1 MSNLVSINEFDIVY
15 ISYDEPNAD
24 ENYDNLLEKCPWA
37 KRSHGVWGS
46 DAAHKAAAAL
56 SETERF
62 ITVDAD
68 NIVNEDFFN
77 IEIDMDQ
84 VRDNDV
90 ISFAAKN
97 IVNGLVYGNG
107 GIKMWPVEVVNRM
120 RTHEAAPENDKRA
133 QVDFCWNINYV
144 QMNNWYSWVHNNGS
158 PLQAWRAGFREGVKM
173 GLENG
178 DVVDPEKLKYIHRE
192 NYRRLMVWMTVGED
206 VTNGLWAMY
215 GARLGCYMTNIERH
229 SWDWKNVR
237 DFDWLSNY
245 FKTEL
250 APQFEKD
257 GDQLCPRTGMEWNS
271 NLLKEETV
279 RLGDALRGELDLEIA
294 DIGVSGSRFW
304 KTVYRN
310 PSRLGPQVKEQDV
323 LDSIEGN

>member
-1 MSNLVSINEFDIVY
+1 MTNLVSVNEFDVVF

-24 ENYDNLLEKCPWA
+24 ENYADLLTKCPWA

-62 ITVDAD
+62 FTVDAD
-68 NIVNEDFFN
+68 NIVNDDFFDA
-77 IEIDMDQ
+77 ELDMDK
-84 VRDNDV
+84 VKDTHV

-97 IVNGLVYGNG
+97 VINGLVYGNG
-107 GIKMWPVEVVNRM
+107 GIKCWPVDVVNKM
-120 RTHEAAPENDKRA
+120 RTHEAAPTSDKRA
-133 QVDFCWNINYV
+133 QVDFCWNIHYV
-144 QMNNWYSWVHNNGS
+144 QMNNWYSWANINAS

-178 DVVDPEKLKYIHRE
+178 DIIDPQSIKNIYDE
-192 NYRRLMVWMTVGED
+192 NYRRMLIWMTVGED

-215 GARLGCYMTNIERH
+215 GARLGCYMTNILRH
-229 SWDWKNVR
+229 NWDWKNVR

-245 FKTEL
+245 FNEEL
-250 APQFEKD
+250 SPKFSGEDELCLVTGYSWSLEK
-257 GDQLCPRTGMEWNS
+257 
-271 NLLKEETV
+271 LKNETV
-279 RLGDALRGELDLEIA
+279 RLGVELHQHLGLEIA
-294 DIGVSGSRFW
+294 NIGSSGSKFF

-310 PSRLGPQVKEQDV
+310 PSRTGVMIRESDV
-323 LDSIEGN
+323 NDEI